1 MESAAG
7 KTNGT
12 SDSLARAVAAEP
24 DVLAEQFGLGGGD
37 GMLDGRERSLARLGA
52 LIAIDAPPAAYAREA
67 AAAREVGA
75 TAEDVLGVLR
85 AVGDLVGSARVVAAA
100 PEIMLALGMSLPGDA

>member
-1 MESAAG
+1 MKSAIG
-7 KTNGT
+7 PNGT

-24 DVLAEQFGLGGGD
+24 DALAEQFGLGGGD
-37 GMLDGRERSLARLGA
+37 GTLDVRERSLARLGA
-52 LIAIDAPPAAYAREA
+52 LIALDAPPVAYAREA
-67 AAAREVGA
+67 AAARDAGA